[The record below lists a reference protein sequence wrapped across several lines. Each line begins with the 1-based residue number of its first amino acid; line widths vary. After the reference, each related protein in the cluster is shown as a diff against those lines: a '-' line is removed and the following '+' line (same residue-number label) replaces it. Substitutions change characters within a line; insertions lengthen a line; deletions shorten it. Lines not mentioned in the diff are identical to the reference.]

1 MSIHIFG
8 YGSLIATPE
17 LPQHVLSKKRADAPG
32 YARTFNKRSPARGC
46 PRNDAFDAFGDL
58 LPGFQTTDWI
68 SSLALGTR
76 IAAEEHLSGV
86 LLSYADTVADE
97 VLRATDH
104 REGFDPCQNAAT
116 LGYLRRRIPLSTPL
130 EGPVWTYLSNP
141 SGPYHLP
148 ESTPLLTRVKLL
160 INATPRPD
168 STTGREGRARG
179 LLYVEQVRT
188 VLWDYRVIDPYLES
202 LVVFAQQLEGE
213 WNALIHPP
221 RSTRRP

>member
-17 LPQHVLSKKRADAPG
+17 LPQHVLSKNRADAPG

-46 PRNDAFDAFGDL
+46 PRKDAFDAFSGL
-58 LPGFQTTDWI
+58 LPGFQTEDWI

-76 IAAEEHLSGV
+76 IAAEQHLSGV

-97 VLRATDH
+97 VLKATDH
-104 REGFDPCQNAAT
+104 REGFDPRQNAAT
-116 LGYLRRRIPLSTPL
+116 LGYLRRRIPLSTSP

-148 ESTPLLTRVKLL
+148 EGTPLLTRVKLL

-168 STTGREGRARG
+168 SATGKDGRARG
-179 LLYVEQVRT
+179 LLYVEQVRA
-188 VLWDYRVIDPYLES
+188 VLLDYGVIDSYLES
-202 LVVFAQQLEGE
+202 LIELAQQLKGE
-213 WNALIHPP
+213 WNALIHPA
-221 RSTRRP
+221 RTTRTP